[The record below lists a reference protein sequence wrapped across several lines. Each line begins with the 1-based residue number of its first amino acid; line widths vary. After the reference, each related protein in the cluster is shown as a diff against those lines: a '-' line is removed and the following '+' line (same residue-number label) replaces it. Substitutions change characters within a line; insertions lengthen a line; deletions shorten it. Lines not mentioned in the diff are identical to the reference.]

1 MSNEKTPVKI
11 SLATLKKQ
19 VEEGM
24 KRKELAEYY
33 GIPETQMAKALK
45 SAGLKIRKFHNP
57 AFELVMEAEETQVEE
72 AVGVKETIE
81 VPPFWEDTVEDT
93 AVEEP
98 VFETEET
105 EEVDNSPEISESFN
119 LNPLNY

>member
-57 AFELVMEAEETQVEE
+57 AFELVMETEEVPIIEEVEE
-72 AVGVKETIE
+72 ATSTFSLPIE
-81 VPPFWEDTVEDT
+81 EN
-93 AVEEP
+93 EEIG
-98 VFETEET
+98 
-105 EEVDNSPEISESFN
+105 EIEESFYKEVVPGTSKDN
-119 LNPLNY
+119 FNPLNY

>member
-57 AFELVMEAEETQVEE
+57 AFELVNEAEEAQVEE
-72 AVGVKETIE
+72 EPDITLPYLVFT
-81 VPPFWEDTVEDT
+81 
-93 AVEEP
+93 EP
-98 VFETEET
+98 VEVETEKEGVEADSSSET
-105 EEVDNSPEISESFN
+105 PEGFSF
-119 LNPLNY
+119 NPLNY

>member
-45 SAGLKIRKFHNP
+45 SVGLKIRKFHNP

-72 AVGVKETIE
+72 TENVWETDV
-81 VPPFWEDTVEDT
+81 VPLCWEYTVEDT

>member
-33 GIPETQMAKALK
+33 GIPGTQMAKALK

-72 AVGVKETIE
+72 IE
-81 VPPFWEDTVEDT
+81 VE
-93 AVEEP
+93 EEP
-98 VFETEET
+98 DTTLPYLVFTKPVEVETEE
-105 EEVDNSPEISESFN
+105 EEIEADSSSETPEGFSF
-119 LNPLNY
+119 NPLNY